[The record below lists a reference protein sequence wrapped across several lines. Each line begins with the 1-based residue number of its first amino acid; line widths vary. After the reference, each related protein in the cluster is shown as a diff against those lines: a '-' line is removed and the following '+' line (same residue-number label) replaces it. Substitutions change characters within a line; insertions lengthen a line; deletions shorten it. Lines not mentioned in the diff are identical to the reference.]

1 MLEEGRGGQLRI
13 ACSDG
18 VEKPP
23 VDLTVAVL
31 ELARGREERRAEPL
45 RAVPGGTDH
54 LEQPGRPAGVVQPEV
69 EVGVGAHGRKDLVR
83 SAGLVELEQVATRR
97 LDLGRRHA
105 LRCTTDGERL
115 ERKPNLEEVA
125 QVVDVERDH
134 LRALVGNVLGQSE
147 RLELAHRLPDRRN
160 AHAERAG
167 ELVEAEGRAGLQLPH
182 DDRLPELLER
192 ILGHRPVS
200 QPAAVGFACRG
211 HLSAQ
216 AHTRLIRCQT
226 LCEDAVMA
234 SGRPRVSISQI
245 STFAA
250 SFADDVDAYRAAGL
264 DGIGIWELKLGDGPD
279 DDALERLEGS
289 GLDRASA
296 VPSVPSILP
305 LPLLGGS
312 EDPRE
317 RLEAL
322 LGSLHRLA
330 PFAPAGIVCLTGTG
344 NARDPDEARRI
355 VVDGLRE
362 LAAEAEILGLRI
374 ALEPYQRD
382 GGEEWTI
389 VSTIPEAVE
398 LIRDAGDPP
407 ALQLQFDVWHLWNTE
422 TLFDDIA
429 EHVDRFAGVHI
440 CDMRA
445 PTRGWADRAAP
456 GTGIANVPRIL
467 RALDEAGFD
476 GLYDV
481 EIFSDDGT
489 LGASYEDSLWR
500 LSPAEAATLLRAAF
514 ETCWRARDAAGTI
527 TLPPS
532 PPSPPSDR
540 ELRRLTV
547 KE

>member
-1 MLEEGRGGQLRI
+1 
-13 ACSDG
+13 
-18 VEKPP
+18 
-23 VDLTVAVL
+23 
-31 ELARGREERRAEPL
+31 
-45 RAVPGGTDH
+45 
-54 LEQPGRPAGVVQPEV
+54 
-69 EVGVGAHGRKDLVR
+69 
-83 SAGLVELEQVATRR
+83 
-97 LDLGRRHA
+97 
-105 LRCTTDGERL
+105 
-115 ERKPNLEEVA
+115 
-125 QVVDVERDH
+125 
-134 LRALVGNVLGQSE
+134 
-147 RLELAHRLPDRRN
+147 
-160 AHAERAG
+160 
-167 ELVEAEGRAGLQLPH
+167 
-182 DDRLPELLER
+182 
-192 ILGHRPVS
+192 
-200 QPAAVGFACRG
+200 
-211 HLSAQ
+211 
-216 AHTRLIRCQT
+216 
-226 LCEDAVMA
+226 MA

-296 VPSVPSILP
+296 VPAVPSILP
-305 LPLLGGS
+305 LPLLGGP

-317 RLEAL
+317 RLEAM

-330 PFAPAGIVCLTGTG
+330 PFAPTGIVCLTGTG

-362 LAAEAEILGLRI
+362 LAAEAAILGLRI

-398 LIRDAGDPP
+398 LIRDAGNPP

-429 EHVDRFAGVHI
+429 EHVDRFAGVHV

-456 GTGIANVPRIL
+456 GTGIAGVPRIL
-467 RALDEAGFD
+467 QALDEAGFD

-489 LGASYEDSLWR
+489 FGASYEDSLWR
-500 LSPAEAATLLRAAF
+500 LSPAEAATLLRVAF
-514 ETCWRARDAAGTI
+514 ETCWRARGAAGTI